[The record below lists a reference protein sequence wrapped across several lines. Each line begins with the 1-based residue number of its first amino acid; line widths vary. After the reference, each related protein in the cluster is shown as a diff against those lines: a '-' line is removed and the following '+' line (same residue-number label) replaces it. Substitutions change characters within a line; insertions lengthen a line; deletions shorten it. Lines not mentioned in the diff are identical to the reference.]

1 MSWPEITSLMKF
13 CCIGQINKPWLFYIL
28 LILDCSR
35 GKNALDTH
43 VLNQSVISYIGI
55 YCDEL
60 HCFGRWKKIFNFSAV
75 CLSEPNSEEFS
86 FPGFHFS
93 ALCCMTTFGGEF
105 YRKPMELRCQKRKE
119 NNGHFHMKAVFLFI
133 ENSSKFHSC
142 LRSILS
148 FLFFLSLY
156 TLSERLP
163 LSLYQSRYFLLQF
176 NCFGNF
182 ILSFLINWH

>member
-1 MSWPEITSLMKF
+1 MKF

-28 LILDCSR
+28 LILDCSQ
-35 GKNALDTH
+35 GKNALHTHTH
-43 VLNQSVISYIGI
+43 VLNQSVISYKVI
-55 YCDEL
+55 YCDQL

-93 ALCCMTTFGGEF
+93 ALCCITTFGGEF

-148 FLFFLSLY
+148 FFFISFPLHSLGETSSFSLS
-156 TLSERLP
+156 
-163 LSLYQSRYFLLQF
+163 
-176 NCFGNF
+176 
-182 ILSFLINWH
+182 I

>member
-1 MSWPEITSLMKF
+1 MPFTH
-13 CCIGQINKPWLFYIL
+13 
-28 LILDCSR
+28 
-35 GKNALDTH
+35 TH
-43 VLNQSVISYIGI
+43 VLNQSVISYKGI
-55 YCDEL
+55 YCNEL
-60 HCFGRWKKIFNFSAV
+60 HCFGRWKKIFNFSAVCLSV

-148 FLFFLSLY
+148 FLFFS
-156 TLSERLP
+156 
-163 LSLYQSRYFLLQF
+163 FLLHPLWETSPF
-176 NCFGNF
+176 S
-182 ILSFLINWH
+182 LSI